1 MKNINVG
8 IDLGTTY
15 SAVAV
20 FDAATGKV
28 NILKNDIGE
37 EITPSVVYMEDG
49 ETLIGQE
56 AKDQQAAGNVN
67 TCAFYKSMMGDEN
80 FVRYLD
86 GKPFDAEGLSC
97 VFLSKLKAAVE
108 KQNGVS
114 ITGAVIT
121 VPAYFNEAQRQ
132 ATIHAGEKAGFKVLK
147 IINEPTAAI
156 IAYGLTGGG
165 KKTAMVYDLGGG
177 TFDVT
182 IAKID
187 GAQVDVIATNGDHQL
202 GGRNW
207 DKVLV
212 DEIVDRFEQ
221 EFGVDISANKEDYT
235 ELVVRC
241 EKAKKQLTSVA
252 ATDITVRSE
261 GYTGK
266 YTITREEF
274 EDKTKRLMAETIM
287 LTEKCFE
294 ELGGGFGW
302 NSIDEIV
309 LVGGSTRMPQVF
321 DTIQRKFGKA
331 PKTIGGKVDTIVA
344 AGAAMQAHLCV
355 AGSITLAP
363 TGGGMKAAQFGGAAS
378 GGMATLTINSDS
390 IRDVTSHSLGMLAFA
405 GDGASIINSIII
417 KKNSMVGKP
426 YSKRYTFAGEQ
437 LEAYVLQGESTSPY
451 DCTLLYKYVISGMKK
466 GVKNEFTIDFLYDQN
481 GVVQVTGQLASG
493 TPLNVS
499 KSTVSES
506 VSEVIDRLLREKE
519 EAKKR
524 AKVDITFAIDTS
536 GSMSGTPIREAKR
549 SVIEFVSQLGDA
561 ADKVSLIGFANS
573 STWLCRDD
581 APRAIERAVNKLDA
595 DGGTNADPLQYYGQA
610 KGSGDGR
617 VLIVLTDGE
626 WFRKDDAIRSS
637 DVLKGNGVTIYAVG
651 VGEADYKFLE
661 RIASPGGAKKIDIRQ
676 LVETF
681 KEIADTIATE
691 ASAAGSYSTLG

>member
-1 MKNINVG
+1 MKNIVVG

-15 SAVAV
+15 SAVAT
-20 FDAATGKV
+20 FDEASGRV

-37 EITPSVVYMEDG
+37 EITPSVVYMENG

-97 VFLSKLKAAVE
+97 VFLNKLKAAVE

-114 ITGAVIT
+114 ISGAVIT

-274 EDKTKRLMAETIM
+274 EDKTKRLMAETVM

-302 NSIDEIV
+302 HSIDEIV

-355 AGSITLAP
+355 AGSITLTP
-363 TGGGMKAAQFGGAAS
+363 PGGGNRAAQS
-378 GGMATLTINSDS
+378 GGNAGGTVSLTINSDS

-405 GDGASIINSIII
+405 GDGTSIINSIII

-437 LEAYVLQGESTSPY
+437 LQAYVLQGESSSPY

-493 TPLNVS
+493 SPLKVD

-519 EAKKR
+519 EAAKK

-536 GSMSGTPIREAKR
+536 GSMCGTPIDEAKH
-549 SVIEFVSQLGDA
+549 SILEFVSQLGDA
-561 ADKVSLIGFANS
+561 ADKVSLISFAND
-573 STWLCRDD
+573 STWLCRNDK
-581 APRAIERAVNKLDA
+581 PRAIEKAVQRLDA
-595 DGGTNADPLQYYGQA
+595 DGGTNADPLEFYGKA

-617 VLIVLTDGE
+617 ILIVLTDGE
-626 WFRKDDAIRSS
+626 WFRQNDAIRSS
-637 DVLKGNGVTIYAVG
+637 DVLKGSGVTIYAIG
-651 VGEADYKFLE
+651 VGDADYAFLE
-661 RIASPGGAKKIDIRQ
+661 RIASPGGAKKIDLRR

-691 ASAAGSYSTLG
+691 ASAAGSYTLG